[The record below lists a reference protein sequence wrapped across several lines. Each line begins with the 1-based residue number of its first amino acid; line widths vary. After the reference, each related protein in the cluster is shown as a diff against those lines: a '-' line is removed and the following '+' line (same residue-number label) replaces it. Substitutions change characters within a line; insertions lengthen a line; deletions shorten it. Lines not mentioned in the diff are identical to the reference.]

1 MSTPSELLSYNITLP
16 EAPLI
21 KLLISSSDS
30 EYFISYA
37 QSKAELYI
45 FLFKKNNN
53 NNMRKTNEAPTNKP
67 VFSCPSEKASNCLS
81 ITPVLLIR

>member
-1 MSTPSELLSYNITLP
+1 MSTPSELLGSYNITLP

-37 QSKAELYI
+37 QSKAELYF
-45 FLFKKNNN
+45 FLFKK
-53 NNMRKTNEAPTNKP
+53 KKQQH
-67 VFSCPSEKASNCLS
+67 EKD
-81 ITPVLLIR
+81 